1 MGNCRQNLWICPSRS
16 RNRNLFHSAGV
27 EGCNRGESLE
37 TPPHPQARSF
47 EWSISCAH
55 RKIGFKISIFS
66 ELTLD
71 AAIRR
76 GIDDFHYTEATAI
89 QRTAIP
95 VALEGRD
102 VFASAPT
109 GSGKT
114 AAFGIPL
121 LQRLLERRSD
131 RRAALILT
139 PTRELAQQITE
150 HLRQLGKHTNLRI
163 TPIYGGVA
171 TKPQINAMR
180 RGTDVLVAT
189 PGRLIDLMQQ
199 GEARLD
205 NIAILVLDEADRM
218 LDMGFLPSVKRI
230 IGKLPA
236 HRQTLCFSATLGT
249 AVLQLAREFLH
260 EPVRINL
267 APPTPVATVAQWVY
281 EVEPHRK
288 TELLVDLLKDGR
300 VYNAIVFTR
309 TKSRAER
316 VAGALMRHSVDVGR
330 IHGDRT
336 QAQRSHALE
345 SFKKGRYRVLVATD
359 IAARGLDIDDLGHV
373 INYDVPAEPTDYL
386 HRIGRTARAQK
397 TGDAI
402 TFVSRDEAGS
412 FARIEGAIGT
422 PLKRSEHSFMEPA
435 SARTLTL
442 EPSRRRSFQRRR
454 RR

>member
-1 MGNCRQNLWICPSRS
+1 VVDELRR
-16 RNRNLFHSAGV
+16 
-27 EGCNRGESLE
+27 
-37 TPPHPQARSF
+37 
-47 EWSISCAH
+47 
-55 RKIGFKISIFS
+55 RKIGLKISIFP
-66 ELTLD
+66 ELHLD
-71 AAIRR
+71 AAICR
-76 GIDDFHYTEATAI
+76 GIEDLHYKEPTPI
-89 QRTAIP
+89 QRAAIP

-121 LQRLLERRSD
+121 LQKLVERRAD

-150 HLRQLGKHTNLRI
+150 HLRQLGKHTRLRV

-171 TKPQINAMR
+171 SKPQINAMR
-180 RGTDVLVAT
+180 RGTDVVVAT

-205 NIAILVLDEADRM
+205 NIDILVLDEADRM

-230 IGKLPA
+230 IAKLPA
-236 HRQTLCFSATLGT
+236 QRQTLCFSATLGS
-249 AVLQLAREFLH
+249 AVLQLAREFLRD
-260 EPVRINL
+260 PVRINL
-267 APPTPVATVAQWVY
+267 APPTPVKTVAQWVY

-300 VYNAIVFTR
+300 VFNAIVFTR
-309 TKSRAER
+309 TKARAER
-316 VAGALMRHSVDVGR
+316 VTGALMRHSVDVGR
-330 IHGDRT
+330 IHGDRS

-345 SFKKGRYRVLVATD
+345 AFRKGRYRVLVATD
-359 IAARGLDIDDLGHV
+359 IAARGLHIDDLGHV
-373 INYDVPAEPTDYL
+373 INYDVPAEPADYL

-422 PLKRSEHSFMEPA
+422 PLERSEHSFMEPA
-435 SARTLTL
+435 SARASII
-442 EPSRRRSFQRRR
+442 EPQKRRRTFQRRR